1 MPLFR
6 KRDWSEFS
14 ENLRVSFESI
24 ILADSIGSG
33 EIDVIVS
40 IIQAD
45 GSAKSVIF
53 NAVSLALM
61 DAGNN
66 LIFASIFKDDMKANI
81 YSYFFLNRDSNE
93 RLYSLLYSR
102 KSS

>member
-1 MPLFR
+1 MLCS
-6 KRDWSEFS
+6 RDWSEFS

-24 ILADSIGSG
+24 ILQDSLGSG

-53 NAVSLALM
+53 NAISLALM
-61 DAGNN
+61 DAGKNIA
-66 LIFASIFKDDMKANI
+66 IFSILM
-81 YSYFFLNRDSNE
+81 LR
-93 RLYSLLYSR
+93 
-102 KSS
+102 

>member
-53 NAVSLALM
+53 NAISLALM

-66 LIFASIFKDDMKANI
+66 LIFASIFKNYMKANI

>member
-1 MPLFR
+1 LFHN
-6 KRDWSEFS
+6 RDWSEFS

-24 ILADSIGSG
+24 ILPDSIGSG

-53 NAVSLALM
+53 NAISLALM
-61 DAGNN
+61 DAGKHN
-66 LIFASIFKDDMKANI
+66 LTFSII
-81 YSYFFLNRDSNE
+81 R
-93 RLYSLLYSR
+93 
-102 KSS
+102 